1 MSTHSGSAALQW
13 GPVEYHKQSLRNLE
27 QAVRRTRRLCA
38 VLVDT
43 LGRELM
49 IRRTYTLS
57 EDGWPVHEQVEGGPA
72 VSAASVQGLAALH
85 AAGQAATL
93 TPASSTEGMGP
104 ARSAL
109 PGPGGPPALAAAA
122 AV

>member
-1 MSTHSGSAALQW
+1 MSTHSGGTALQW

-27 QAVRRTRRLCA
+27 QAVKRTRRLCA

-57 EDGWPVHEQVEGGPA
+57 EDGWPVHEQVER
-72 VSAASVQGLAALH
+72 GLPCLQRHCGTWWAPLH
-85 AAGQAATL
+85 AARQAL
-93 TPASSTEGMGP
+93 TPASSTQGLGP
-104 ARSAL
+104 AHSER
-109 PGPGGPPALAAAA
+109 PGPTGPPC
-122 AV
+122 

>member
-1 MSTHSGSAALQW
+1 MSTQSGGTALQW
-13 GPVEYHKQSLRNLE
+13 GPVEYHKKSLRNLE

-57 EDGWPVHEQVEGGPA
+57 EDGWPVHEQVE
-72 VSAASVQGLAALH
+72 QGLPCLQRLYRTWLVALH
-85 AAGQAATL
+85 AARQAVPAP
-93 TPASSTEGMGP
+93 PASSTKGVGQ
-104 ARSAL
+104 
-109 PGPGGPPALAAAA
+109 
-122 AV
+122 